1 MKASLASV
9 SLSAVVFAC
18 AGAAQA
24 APTLV
29 NGLGVGGWASGDT
42 RTTTG
47 AAANPTQ
54 INAQIKFV
62 GEGQAVPDAAGANP
76 DATPTG
82 TLNGQ
87 GAVRLDGTN
96 TNSGKSDIGLMDAS
110 GMAAASALLDR
121 LFTASYRSYSDPNPT
136 LRTVSF
142 GIAVSNGLS
151 NCGAQANL
159 ACYFT
164 FAHTDPDINPANP
177 NTWLTETVSAT
188 AGDFS
193 LYGSGAPGG
202 GGPKKTL
209 ADWALDGTW
218 GFLFDDANNY
228 DVVRMNFNI
237 GSSSRNGL
245 VYVDWVQSNLI
256 NNGETFD
263 FVSADVGRLPEPG
276 SLALV
281 GLAVAGL
288 AGAGR
293 LRKR

>member
-1 MKASLASV
+1 MRASIANV
-9 SLSAVVFAC
+9 SLTAVLSVFA
-18 AGAAQA
+18 GVTQA

-42 RTTTG
+42 RNITG
-47 AAANPTQ
+47 APANPTQ
-54 INAQIKFV
+54 IDAQIKFV
-62 GEGQAVPDAAGANP
+62 GEGQVVPDAAGANP

-82 TLNGQ
+82 TLNGN
-87 GAVRLDGTN
+87 GAVRLDGTS
-96 TNSGKSDIGLMDAS
+96 TNSGKSDIGLLDAG
-110 GMAAASALLDR
+110 GMASASALLDR
-121 LFTASYRSYSDPNPT
+121 LFTASYRSYSDPNST

-142 GIAVSNGLS
+142 GIAVTNGLS
-151 NCGAQANL
+151 NCGATGNQ

-164 FAHTDPDINPANP
+164 FAHADPDINPANP
-177 NTWLTETVSAT
+177 NTWLTETVSST
-188 AGDFS
+188 LGDFS

-245 VYVDWVQSNLI
+245 VYVDWVQSNLL
-256 NNGETFD
+256 NGGEMVD

-281 GLAVAGL
+281 GLAVACL
-288 AGAGR
+288 AGVR
-293 LRKR
+293 RRTR

>member
-1 MKASLASV
+1 MKASFASV
-9 SLSAVVFAC
+9 SLIAVLLASAGVV
-18 AGAAQA
+18 QA

-42 RTTTG
+42 RNSTG
-47 AAANPTQ
+47 AAANPAQ

-62 GEGQAVPDAAGANP
+62 GEGQVVPDSAGANP

-82 TLNGQ
+82 TLNGN

-96 TNSGKSDIGLMDAS
+96 NNAGKSDIGILDAN

-121 LFTASYRSYSDPNPT
+121 QFTASYRSYSDPNPT
-136 LRTVSF
+136 PRTVSF
-142 GIAVSNGLS
+142 GIAVTNGLS
-151 NCGAQANL
+151 NCGATANL

-164 FAHTDPDINPANP
+164 FAHTDPDVNPANL
-177 NTWLTETVSAT
+177 NTWMTETVSAT
-188 AGDFS
+188 DGNFS

-202 GGPKKTL
+202 GGPLKTL
-209 ADWALDGTW
+209 ADWAVDATW
-218 GFLFDDANNY
+218 GFLFNDANNY

-245 VYVDWVQSNLI
+245 VYVDWVQSSLI
-256 NNGETFD
+256 NDGERFD

-276 SLALV
+276 SLALI
-281 GLAVAGL
+281 GLALAGL
-288 AGAGR
+288 AGVGR
-293 LRKR
+293 RRTR